1 MSDFGPGE
9 RSLFESAATALYEEI
24 ATQGGIPTSDP
35 RIADR
40 GPDREAFDLL
50 QELGLVTEDELASS
64 WVAVDPATVQSRV
77 VAPLGQQGAEL
88 ITESGQWAQA
98 FSNLSQTWR
107 RSPGSVKGPFIE
119 LRGEAIAPYIT
130 SAVADASEEL
140 LTAQPQTGRAMEQ
153 LPQAIEREVGA
164 LRRGVTMRTL
174 YQHAARRS
182 SATHKYVAAV
192 VAEGAQVRTLDEFFN
207 RLIVVDRRLAIIPT
221 KGGPG
226 GLALREPSLVLY
238 LVDIFER
245 SWERARPF
253 TNRETPLMRD
263 IAAEQRAMTIRML
276 VGGHADP
283 VGAKRLGVSPR
294 TYAAYVSDLK
304 HEFGV
309 DTRFQLGYEMG
320 RQGITGNDTET
331 HVEADRD

>member
-1 MSDFGPGE
+1 MRSFGPGE
-9 RSLFESAATALYEEI
+9 RTLFESAATALYEEI
-24 ATQGGIPTSDP
+24 ATQGGIPKVDP

-50 QELGLVTEDELASS
+50 QELGLVTADELDAT

-107 RSPGSVKGPFIE
+107 QSPGSVKGPFTE
-119 LRGEAIAPYIT
+119 LRGEAIGPYIT
-130 SAVADASEEL
+130 SSVADAPEEL

-153 LPQAIEREVGA
+153 LPQAIEREVAA

-192 VAEGAQVRTLDEFFN
+192 AAEGAQVRTLDEFFN

-221 KGGPG
+221 RVGPG

-304 HEFGV
+304 HEFQV

-320 RQGITGNDTET
+320 RRGITGNDAEP
-331 HVEADRD
+331 HVESDRD

>member
-1 MSDFGPGE
+1 MTSFGPGE
-9 RSLFESAATALYEEI
+9 RTLFESAATALYEEI
-24 ATQGGIPTSDP
+24 ATQGGIPKADP
-35 RIADR
+35 RIAAR

-50 QELGLVTEDELASS
+50 QELGLVTADELDAT

-107 RSPGSVKGPFIE
+107 QSPGSVKGPFTE
-119 LRGEAIAPYIT
+119 LRGEAIGPYIT
-130 SAVADASEEL
+130 SSVADASEEL

-153 LPQAIEREVGA
+153 LPQAIEREVAA

-192 VAEGAQVRTLDEFFN
+192 AAEGAQVRTLDEFFN

-221 KGGPG
+221 RVGPG

-304 HEFGV
+304 HEFQV

-320 RQGITGNDTET
+320 RRGITGNDAEP
-331 HVEADRD
+331 HVESDRD

>member
-1 MSDFGPGE
+1 MLGFGPGQ
-9 RSLFESAATALYEEI
+9 RTLFESAATALYEEI
-24 ATQGGIPTSDP
+24 AAQGGIPRCDP
-35 RIADR
+35 RVAEGGADR
-40 GPDREAFDLL
+40 DAFDLL
-50 QELGLVTEDELASS
+50 HELGLVTLDELDET

-77 VAPLGQQGAEL
+77 VAPLGQRGAEL
-88 ITESGQWAQA
+88 ISESTRWAQA
-98 FSNLSQTWR
+98 FSHLAQTWR
-107 RSPGSVKGPFIE
+107 KSPGSVKGPFIE

-130 SAVADASEEL
+130 SAVADATQEL
-140 LTAQPQTGRAMEQ
+140 LTAQPQTGRATDQ

-192 VAEGAQVRTLDEFFN
+192 TAEGAQVRTLDEFFN
-207 RLIVVDRRLAIIPT
+207 RLILIDRRLAIV
-221 KGGPG
+221 PG
-226 GLALREPSLVLY
+226 TEERTALVVREPSLVHY

-245 SWERARPF
+245 SWERGRPF
-253 TNRETPLMRD
+253 TNRDTPLVRD

-320 RQGITGNDTET
+320 RRGITGNDAEA

>member
-1 MSDFGPGE
+1 MTSFGPGE
-9 RSLFESAATALYEEI
+9 RTLFESAATALYDEI
-24 ATQGGIPTSDP
+24 ATQGGIPKADP

-50 QELGLVTEDELASS
+50 QELGLVTADELDAT

-107 RSPGSVKGPFIE
+107 QSPGSVKGPFTE
-119 LRGEAIAPYIT
+119 LRGEAIGPYIT
-130 SAVADASEEL
+130 SSVADASEEL

-153 LPQAIEREVGA
+153 LPQAIEREVAA

-192 VAEGAQVRTLDEFFN
+192 AAEGAQVRTLDEFFN

-221 KGGPG
+221 RVGPG

-304 HEFGV
+304 HEFQV

-320 RQGITGNDTET
+320 RRGITGNDAEP
-331 HVEADRD
+331 HVESDRD

>member
-1 MSDFGPGE
+1 MTSFGPGE
-9 RSLFESAATALYEEI
+9 RTLFESAATALYEEI
-24 ATQGGIPTSDP
+24 ATQGGIPKADP

-50 QELGLVTEDELASS
+50 QELGLVTADELAAT

-130 SAVADASEEL
+130 SAVADAAQEL

-153 LPQAIEREVGA
+153 LPQAFEREVGA

-192 VAEGAQVRTLDEFFN
+192 TAEGAQVRTLDEFFN
-207 RLIVVDRRLAIIPT
+207 RLIVVDRRLAIV
-221 KGGPG
+221 PG
-226 GLALREPSLVLY
+226 TEDRTALAVREPSLVHY

-304 HEFGV
+304 HEFQV

-320 RQGITGNDTET
+320 RLGITGNDAEP

>member
-1 MSDFGPGE
+1 MTDFGLEE
-9 RSLFESAATALYEEI
+9 RSLFETAATALYEEI
-24 ATQGGIPTSDP
+24 ATQGGLARTDP
-35 RIADR
+35 RIAAR

-50 QELGLVTEDELASS
+50 QELGLVTLDERDES

-77 VAPLGQQGAEL
+77 VAPMGQQGAQL
-88 ITESGQWAQA
+88 ISESAQWAQA

-107 RSPGSVKGPFIE
+107 QSPGSVKGPFTE
-119 LRGEAIAPYIT
+119 LRGEAIGPYIT
-130 SAVADASEEL
+130 SSVADASEEL
-140 LTAQPQTGRAMEQ
+140 LTAQPQTGRAIDQ
-153 LPQAIEREVGA
+153 LPAAIEREVAA

-174 YQHAARRS
+174 YQHAARRN

-192 VAEGAQVRTLDEFFN
+192 AAEGAQVRTLDEFFN
-207 RLIVVDRRLAIIPT
+207 RLIVVDRRLAIVPT
-221 KGGPG
+221 REGNG
-226 GLALREPSLVLY
+226 GLAVREPSLVHY

-276 VGGHADP
+276 IGGHADP

-304 HEFGV
+304 HEFAV

-331 HVEADRD
+331 HDEADRD

>member
-1 MSDFGPGE
+1 MTSFGPGE
-9 RSLFESAATALYEEI
+9 RTLFESAATALYEEI
-24 ATQGGIPTSDP
+24 ATQGGIPKADP
-35 RIADR
+35 RIAAR

-50 QELGLVTEDELASS
+50 QELGLVTADELDAT

-107 RSPGSVKGPFIE
+107 QSPGSVKGPFTE
-119 LRGEAIAPYIT
+119 LRGEAIGPYIT
-130 SAVADASEEL
+130 SSVADASEEL

-153 LPQAIEREVGA
+153 LPQAIEREVAA

-192 VAEGAQVRTLDEFFN
+192 AAEGAQVRTLDEFFN

-221 KGGPG
+221 RVGPG

-304 HEFGV
+304 HEFQV
-309 DTRFQLGYEMG
+309 DTRYQLGYEMG
-320 RQGITGNDTET
+320 RRGITGNDAEP
-331 HVEADRD
+331 HVESDRD

>member
-1 MSDFGPGE
+1 MTSFGPGE
-9 RSLFESAATALYEEI
+9 RTLFESAATALYDEI
-24 ATQGGIPTSDP
+24 ATQGGIPKADP
-35 RIADR
+35 RIAAR

-50 QELGLVTEDELASS
+50 QELGLVTADELDAT

-107 RSPGSVKGPFIE
+107 QSPGSVKGPFTE
-119 LRGEAIAPYIT
+119 LRGEAIGPYIT
-130 SAVADASEEL
+130 SSVADASEEL

-153 LPQAIEREVGA
+153 LPQAIEREVAA

-192 VAEGAQVRTLDEFFN
+192 AAEGAQVRTLDEFFN

-221 KGGPG
+221 RVGPG

-304 HEFGV
+304 HEFQV

-320 RQGITGNDTET
+320 RRGITGNDAEP
-331 HVEADRD
+331 HVESDRD

>member
-1 MSDFGPGE
+1 MTSYGPGE
-9 RSLFESAATALYEEI
+9 RALFESAATALYDEI
-24 ATQGGIPTSDP
+24 ATQGGLSRSDP

-40 GPDREAFDLL
+40 GPDRQAFDLL
-50 QELGLVTEDELASS
+50 HELGLVMLDETDETWL
-64 WVAVDPATVQSRV
+64 AVDPSTVQSRV
-77 VAPLGQQGAEL
+77 VAPLGHEGAEL
-88 ITESGQWAQA
+88 ISESARWAQA
-98 FSNLSQTWR
+98 FGNISQTFR
-107 RSPGSVKGPFIE
+107 QSPGAVKGPFTE
-119 LRGEAIAPYIT
+119 LRGEAIGPFIT
-130 SAVADASEEL
+130 SSVADATEEL
-140 LTAQPQTGRAMEQ
+140 LTAQPQTGRAIEQ
-153 LPQAIEREVGA
+153 LPAAIEREVSA

-221 KGGPG
+221 RGGPG
-226 GLALREPSLVLY
+226 GLALREPSLVNY

-320 RQGITGNDTET
+320 RQGITGNDVEA

>member
-1 MSDFGPGE
+1 MTSFGPGE
-9 RSLFESAATALYEEI
+9 RSLFESAATALYHEI
-24 ATQGGIPTSDP
+24 ATQGGLARCDP

-40 GPDREAFDLL
+40 GPDRQAFDLL
-50 QELGLVTEDELASS
+50 QELGLVTLDELDER
-64 WVAVDPATVQSRV
+64 WLAVDPSTVQSRV
-77 VAPLGQQGAEL
+77 VAPLGQQGAHL
-88 ITESGQWAQA
+88 ISESAQWAQA

-107 RSPGSVKGPFIE
+107 QSPGSAKGPFTE
-119 LRGEAIAPYIT
+119 LRGEAIGPYIT
-130 SAVADASEEL
+130 SSVADASEEL
-140 LTAQPQTGRAMEQ
+140 LTAQPQTGRAIEQ
-153 LPQAIEREVGA
+153 LPDAIEREVSA

-221 KGGPG
+221 RGGPG

-320 RQGITGNDTET
+320 RQGITGNDVEA
-331 HVEADRD
+331 HVEADHD